1 MAAALVEAP
10 SGVPSGFGAHA
21 SVAVTDFSYRELAD
35 SGALLDREDGLL
47 PGMALGASWRSGPWE
62 VAADVGFLGQIADYS
77 GRTSTGIAITT
88 DTSEE
93 MRSGAI
99 RAWRR
104 LDLAGIAVA
113 PHGAVRYHRW
123 DRSIRSTRTAS
134 GTPVNGLFERYEWWT
149 AELGVEVLVLRGER
163 LRAWMDARL
172 FRTLRPT
179 VEIAFENGLDDARL
193 ALGERTGH
201 RLSIA
206 ASYALTPSVD
216 LRAEPYYEAFG
227 FGRSD
232 AGELTRA
239 GVRAGTV
246 HEPRSETRNVGLAVG
261 ASRRF

>member
-1 MAAALVEAP
+1 
-10 SGVPSGFGAHA
+10 
-21 SVAVTDFSYRELAD
+21 
-35 SGALLDREDGLL
+35 
-47 PGMALGASWRSGPWE
+47 
-62 VAADVGFLGQIADYS
+62 
-77 GRTSTGIAITT
+77 
-88 DTSEE
+88 
-93 MRSGAI
+93 
-99 RAWRR
+99 
-104 LDLAGIAVA
+104 
-113 PHGAVRYHRW
+113 
-123 DRSIRSTRTAS
+123 
-134 GTPVNGLFERYEWWT
+134 
-149 AELGVEVLVLRGER
+149 
-163 LRAWMDARL
+163 MDARF